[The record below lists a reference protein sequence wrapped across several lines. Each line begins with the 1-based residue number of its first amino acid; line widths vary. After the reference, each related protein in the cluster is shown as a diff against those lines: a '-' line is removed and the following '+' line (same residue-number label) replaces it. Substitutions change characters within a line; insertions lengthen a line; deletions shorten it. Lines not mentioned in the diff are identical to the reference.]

1 MHAMTGSL
9 PWPSVVAVAV
19 AAAVEPV
26 AVAVLLDLI
35 GAGLLPRD
43 LHYLICL

>member
-9 PWPSVVAVAV
+9 FWPTVVAV
-19 AAAVEPV
+19 AAAAAVEPA

-35 GAGLLPRD
+35 GAGLLLRD